1 MLLWKQLPPKPA
13 SVPSQM
19 PAIGG
24 TPLAAARVWCLPS
37 GKLRQPGHDVHASE
51 MGKPLSR
58 YRYNDLEQVEAWLK
72 DLLGG
77 LVDLRLG
84 QHLEMKRAV

>member
-1 MLLWKQLPPKPA
+1 
-13 SVPSQM
+13 
-19 PAIGG
+19 
-24 TPLAAARVWCLPS
+24 
-37 GKLRQPGHDVHASE
+37 